1 MSLPRGLLESSEM
14 ENADLLILKNE
25 LTTDPLNLGLTTAVE
40 DDEAN
45 ANLLNEVRPTILVYR
60 ASVPANDLVI
70 PVDEIGAL
78 SEAQRFSWQIETQDG
93 SVNPA
98 AYEANFFAMFGAGTQ
113 ARTIWNANVKEP
125 ASRGRQLFERYIN
138 ITPSDVA
145 NARNAT

>member
-1 MSLPRGLLESSEM
+1 MDNS
-14 ENADLLILKNE
+14 DLLLLKAE
-25 LTTDPLNLGLTTAVE
+25 LTNDPLNLGLTTAAE
-40 DDEAN
+40 DDEAS
-45 ANLLNEVRPTILVYR
+45 ANLLNEVRSAILVYR

-98 AYEANFFAMFGAGTQ
+98 AYEANFFSMFGENTQ
-113 ARTIWNANVKEP
+113 ARSIWNANAKEP
-125 ASRGRQLFERYIN
+125 ASRGRQLFGRYVH

>member
-1 MSLPRGLLESSEM
+1 MTNEE
-14 ENADLLILKNE
+14 LLILKAE
-25 LTTDPLNLGLTTAVE
+25 LTNDPLDLGLTTEPA

-45 ANLLNEVRPTILVYR
+45 ANLLNEVRESIRVYR

-98 AYEANFFAMFGAGTQ
+98 AYEANFFSMFAENTA
-113 ARTIWNANVKEP
+113 ARTLWESVTKES
-125 ASRGRQLFERYIN
+125 ASRARQLLGRYVFV
-138 ITPSDVA
+138 TPSDVA
-145 NARNAT
+145 NARSAV

>member
-1 MSLPRGLLESSEM
+1 MD
-14 ENADLLILKNE
+14 NADLLILKNE
-25 LTTDPLNLGLTTAVE
+25 LTNDPLNLGLTTAVE
-40 DDEAN
+40 DDESN
-45 ANLLNEVRPTILVYR
+45 ANLLNEVRPEILVYR

-98 AYEANFFAMFGAGTQ
+98 AYEANFFAMFTANTQ

-125 ASRGRQLFERYIN
+125 ASRGRQLFGHYVN